1 MRGPSPARS
10 ARLAGAA
17 LGLAADRLLGEPP
30 ARVHP
35 VAAFGSAM
43 ARFERLAY
51 RNGRAA
57 GMAYAGAGLALGTGT
72 APRVVI
78 KDHPFLGEAVATA
91 AAGYM
96 ATAGRSL
103 AETAT
108 SIGRLLEQGRLEEAG
123 QALPALVGRDPTGMD
138 EKEMARAVVES
149 VAENTVDAVVA
160 PAFWSAVTGTA
171 GAFGYRAVNT
181 MDSMVGHKSPRYLRY
196 GWASARLDDGANFI
210 PARLTVA
217 LVAAARPGSAREVWR
232 VVRRDG
238 PKHPSPNAGPAEAA
252 FAAAL
257 GLRLGGT
264 NHYGDRTEVR
274 GPLGHGRAPEPADIA
289 RAVRLSRD
297 VAGLL
302 GALLVIGAGLGIG
315 ADRNR
320 TGGRR
325 ADGRRQRPTRSRTGA
340 RRAGAEGRR

>member
-1 MRGPSPARS
+1 VRVPPLS

-17 LGLAADRLLGEPP
+17 LGLAVDRSLGEPP
-30 ARVHP
+30 ARYHP

-51 RNGRAA
+51 RDSRAA
-57 GMAYAGAGLALGTGT
+57 GVVHAAAGLALGAGT
-72 APRVVI
+72 APRVVL
-78 KDHPFLGEAVATA
+78 KDHSFLGEAVATA

-103 AETAT
+103 ADTAT
-108 SIGRLLEQGRLEEAG
+108 AIGRLLEEGRLDEAG
-123 QALPALVGRDPTGMD
+123 QALPALVGRDPAGMD

-160 PAFWSAVTGTA
+160 PAFWAALAGPA

-181 MDSMVGHKSPRYLRY
+181 MDSMVGHKSPRYANY
-196 GWASARLDDGANFI
+196 GWASARLDDGANFV

-217 LVAAARPGSAREVWR
+217 LVAAARPGSAREVLR
-232 VVRRDG
+232 VVRRDAA
-238 PKHPSPNAGPAEAA
+238 KHPSPNAGPAEAA
-252 FAAAL
+252 FAGAL
-257 GLRLGGT
+257 GLRLGGS
-264 NHYGDRTEVR
+264 NRYGERTEIR

-289 RAVRLSRD
+289 RAVRLSLD
-297 VAGLL
+297 VGNLLSGLF
-302 GALLVIGAGLGIG
+302 VIGAGVGTG
-315 ADRNR
+315 AARSR

-325 ADGRRQRPTRSRTGA
+325 AGA
-340 RRAGAEGRR
+340 RRRRRP